1 MQQWQTCCIKYI
13 HHSHYFAPCQGS
25 KAAARGEWL
34 PEPITA
40 ESVGLK
46 RVGIFHSQLHS
57 HDSYIFIVQTQEWNM
72 LLLQREK
79 SNLNMNRWAP
89 SQQTCQS
96 NVHERE
102 KLMALIPTNSG
113 RSSAGTK
120 YVCPTTQQQLSVGPF
135 NTKCSSLLLT
145 WLPEG
150 QPPIWT
156 GTLFQTLVVY
166 FQNLCPHTS

>member
-1 MQQWQTCCIKYI
+1 MQQRQTCCIKYI

-40 ESVGLK
+40 KSVGLK
-46 RVGIFHSQLHS
+46 RVGISHSQLHS
-57 HDSYIFIVQTQEWNM
+57 LDSYIFIAQTQEWNM
-72 LLLQREK
+72 LLLKREK
-79 SNLNMNRWAP
+79 SVLNMNRWAS

-96 NVHERE
+96 NVCERK
-102 KLMALIPTNSG
+102 KLMALILTNSS

-135 NTKCSSLLLT
+135 NTKWSFVLLT

-150 QPPIWT
+150 QRPIWT
-156 GTLFQTLVVY
+156 GTFFQTLVVY
-166 FQNLCPHTS
+166 F